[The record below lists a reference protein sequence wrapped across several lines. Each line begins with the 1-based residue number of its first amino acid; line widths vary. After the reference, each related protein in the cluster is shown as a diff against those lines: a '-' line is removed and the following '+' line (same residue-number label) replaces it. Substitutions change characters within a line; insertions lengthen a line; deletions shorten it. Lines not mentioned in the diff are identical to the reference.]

1 MSFHLAEKWWANNHL
16 VKFELRLGITIDFI
30 QLSTSKSVRAARLC
44 RGPSATPM
52 LSPQLKTPKILP
64 KRAPPRH
71 LSVTH
76 LSNSSSALRDRPLG
90 VRDRPIGVIADKG
103 VHTKRMYFSN
113 IHTTSKN

>member
-1 MSFHLAEKWWANNHL
+1 MVGNNHL

-44 RGPSATPM
+44 RGPSATP
-52 LSPQLKTPKILP
+52 QLKTIQKWP

>member
-1 MSFHLAEKWWANNHL
+1 MVGNNQL
-16 VKFELRLGITIDFI
+16 VKFELRLGIAIDCI
-30 QLSTSKSVRAARLC
+30 QLVSKLRT
-44 RGPSATPM
+44 RGPSA
-52 LSPQLKTPKILP
+52 SPQLKTPKELP